1 MYEFAER
8 VSTWMARICG
18 VALLLSVAMIA
29 VEVVSR
35 KLLGISVINADEVAG
50 YILAI
55 TVTWGCSLAI
65 VRRAH
70 VRIDILHAQLPRP
83 GQAVLDLLALIS
95 MFAFAIFLAWFATG
109 LFENSWRT
117 GAVSNSQM
125 QVPRWIP
132 HGLWAAGLWVFGA
145 VTAILI
151 AETIRALL
159 RRDLTSAHAIAGVRG
174 AQEETDAEIRDAQE
188 RR

>member
-1 MYEFAER
+1 MYLFAER
-8 VSTWMARICG
+8 LSTLMARACG
-18 VALLLSVAMIA
+18 IALLLSVAMISA
-29 VEVVSR
+29 EVVSR
-35 KLLGISVINADEVAG
+35 RFLGFSVVNADEVAG

-55 TVTWGCSLAI
+55 TVTWGCSLAV

-83 GQAVLDLLALIS
+83 GRATLDLLALIS
-95 MFAFAIFLAWFATG
+95 IFAFAIFLAWFASG

-125 QVPRWIP
+125 QIPRWIP
-132 HGLWAAGLWVFGA
+132 HGLWAAGLWIFGA

-151 AETIRALL
+151 LEDIRALL
-159 RRDLTSAHAIAGVRG
+159 RGDLSAAHEIAGVRG
-174 AQEETDAEIRDAQE
+174 AQEETAAEIRDAQD